1 MSYTPTNWVSGDII
15 TSAKLNK
22 LENGVAAAGGLVVN
36 ITADETD
43 PDTLVMDVKAGDLY
57 AALEAGRYVSYRS
70 YEEGFGY
77 TNGSAN
83 GYLYDETNGYQFSIS
98 MNLSGFEFVAQTA
111 DDYPSYSNGGGDGPT

>member
-43 PDTLVMDVKAGDLY
+43 PDTMVMDVTAGDLY
-57 AALEAGRYVSYRS
+57 AALEAGQCVSCKFVSDSGNQLGTIAACTYNETDG
-70 YEEGFGY
+70 YGFDAG
-77 TNGSAN
+77 TLG
-83 GYLYDETNGYQFSIS
+83 T
-98 MNLSGFEFVAQTA
+98 FVAQTA
-111 DDYPSYSNGGGDGPT
+111 NDYPTVAQL